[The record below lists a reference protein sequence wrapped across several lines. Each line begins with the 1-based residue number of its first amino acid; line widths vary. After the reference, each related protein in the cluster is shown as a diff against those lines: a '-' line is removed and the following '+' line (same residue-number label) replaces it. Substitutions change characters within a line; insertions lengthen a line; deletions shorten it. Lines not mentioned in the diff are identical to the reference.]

1 MSERMINKRMLM
13 RLDGEDMVVS
23 FRDSAKLLGISVI
36 SCCAVI
42 VCTLFVTYY
51 LDVIML
57 EDQIT
62 SGRARIFY
70 EAQVSTAKAVCFIS
84 GGCLLATSVVM
95 LFFYIRHYID
105 THKKQLGI
113 LKAMGYTEWKIARHF
128 WVFGSS
134 VFLGTAAGFGGAFL
148 LMPEFYE
155 MQNKDR
161 ILPEIV
167 MHFHPAA
174 AVFFVLLPT
183 VVFSMLAVCY
193 ARIRLK
199 MPVRMLLLGQDWKCG
214 IRRRRRKALGAGK
227 ERSFLEERKRT
238 TLRSKKSLV
247 FFIVFASFCFSAMTQ
262 MSFSMKDLSS
272 EMMGIMMFCI
282 GIILACVTLFLAI
295 TTVINGNTRTI
306 ALMRVSGYTQ
316 RECCH
321 ALLGGYRP
329 LSYIG
334 FALGTVYQYL
344 LLRIMVD
351 IVFKGVKGVPE
362 YRFDLPMMMV
372 SLLVFLLFYETVMY
386 VYTEKMKKVPVREL
400 MSE

>member
-1 MSERMINKRMLM
+1 
-13 RLDGEDMVVS
+13 
-23 FRDSAKLLGISVI
+23 
-36 SCCAVI
+36 
-42 VCTLFVTYY
+42 
-51 LDVIML
+51 
-57 EDQIT
+57 
-62 SGRARIFY
+62 
-70 EAQVSTAKAVCFIS
+70 
-84 GGCLLATSVVM
+84 
-95 LFFYIRHYID
+95 
-105 THKKQLGI
+105 
-113 LKAMGYTEWKIARHF
+113 
-128 WVFGSS
+128 
-134 VFLGTAAGFGGAFL
+134 
-148 LMPEFYE
+148 
-155 MQNKDR
+155 
-161 ILPEIV
+161 
-167 MHFHPAA
+167 
-174 AVFFVLLPT
+174 
-183 VVFSMLAVCY
+183 
-193 ARIRLK
+193 
-199 MPVRMLLLGQDWKCG
+199 
-214 IRRRRRKALGAGK
+214 
-227 ERSFLEERKRT
+227 
-238 TLRSKKSLV
+238 
-247 FFIVFASFCFSAMTQ
+247 